1 MRSII
6 FAGHDFSPS
15 TTAEILEPAQAVKP
29 VTLATP
35 GRAGLLITGG
45 TVQPRKIVVRLFL
58 DAGYK
63 AGATS
68 LSALRHGLYAWI
80 AAPLG
85 GELVLPSDPELTYR
99 DAVCTGVA
107 NWDSLFED
115 GSCELEFTCY
125 DPIAYGNEN
134 TTVDTSFEVSG
145 TWNTWLVVDCTAVAS
160 SLVSVEETYS
170 GRFVTVRRDF
180 SGGEHVHMDFER
192 ERVTVNGSDAAIDLD
207 LDSDFFAL
215 EPGWVELSFS
225 GCSDHTVTFRER
237 WA

>member
-35 GRAGLLITGG
+35 GRAGLLLTGG
-45 TVQPRKIVVRLFL
+45 TAQPRKIIVRLFL

-63 AGATS
+63 ASATS

-125 DPIAYGNEN
+125 DPIAYGDEI
-134 TTVDTSFEVSG
+134 TVGDDIFTVGG
-145 TWNTWLVVDCTAVAS
+145 TWKTWPTVYCTAAKAPFIQIQ
-160 SLVSVEETYS
+160 EKQS
-170 GRFVTVRRDF
+170 GHVVMLDHTFA
-180 SGGEHVHMDFER
+180 GGERVVFDFER
-192 ERVTVNGSDAAIDLD
+192 ERATIDGADANSDLS
-207 LDSDFFAL
+207 LSTDFFAL
-215 EPGWVELSFS
+215 EPGTFS
-225 GCSDHTVTFRER
+225 LTFTGCSEHTVTYRER